1 MRIPR
6 IHVAGPIVAG
16 EPVALDDSA
25 SNHVVR
31 VLRLAPGAPLRLF
44 DGRGGQWRATLASGG
59 KRGASALAEAHEALE
74 CESPLA
80 VVLAQGIARGER
92 MDYALQKAVELGV
105 QAIRPVF
112 TARSNVQLDA
122 ERLDKRLAHWRA
134 VIVSACEQC
143 GRNRLPVLAT
153 PLRIEAL
160 LAETAAGDGGLR
172 LVLDP
177 LARHGLRA
185 LAPPPGPVTLLVGP
199 EGGLAEAELAAATA
213 AGWKGV
219 RLGPRVL
226 RTETAGVAALAAL
239 AALWGDLG

>member
-44 DGRGGQWRATLASGG
+44 DGRGGQWRATLASCG
-59 KRGASALAEAHEALE
+59 KRGASALAAAHEALE

-122 ERLDKRLAHWRA
+122 DRLDKRLAHWRA
-134 VIVSACEQC
+134 VIVAACEQC
-143 GRNRLPVLAT
+143 GRNRLPVLAA

-177 LARHGLRA
+177 LAQHGLRA

-213 AGWKGV
+213 AGWQGV